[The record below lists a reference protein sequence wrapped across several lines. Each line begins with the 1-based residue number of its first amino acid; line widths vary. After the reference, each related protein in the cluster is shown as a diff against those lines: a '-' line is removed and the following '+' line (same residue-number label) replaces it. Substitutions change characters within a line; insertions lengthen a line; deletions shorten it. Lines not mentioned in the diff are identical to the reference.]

1 MNNSRLLEAVRMPAR
16 VPEPRD
22 ELQEAFES
30 YKQLKIEHARVL
42 QENLDLRVENGSL
55 IAEVNMIRE
64 SYREA
69 DSDRCKLQ
77 AVSSSLAGGLKAI
90 KAVIDDQLRT
100 AIKNG
105 IEAVEPSERE
115 AELDKAGEEVAE
127 IIERANPAPAATSD
141 ILPRGSL

>member
-1 MNNSRLLEAVRMPAR
+1 MNNRLLEAVRMPAR
-16 VPEPRD
+16 IPEPRD
-22 ELQEAFES
+22 ELQEAFEN
-30 YKQLKIEHARVL
+30 YRQLKIEHARVL

-55 IAEVNMIRE
+55 VAEVNMIRE
-64 SYREA
+64 SYRQA

-105 IEAVEPSERE
+105 IEAVDPSVQE
-115 AELDKAGEEVAE
+115 AELETAGEEVRD
-127 IIERANPAPAATSD
+127 IIERAVPAATSD
-141 ILPRGSL
+141 ILPRGTL

>member
-1 MNNSRLLEAVRMPAR
+1 MNTRLLEAVRMPAR
-16 VPEPRD
+16 IPEPRD
-22 ELQEAFES
+22 ELQEAFEN
-30 YKQLKIEHARVL
+30 YRQLKIEYARVL
-42 QENLDLRVENGSL
+42 QENLDLRVENGAL
-55 IAEVNMIRE
+55 VAEVNMIRE

-105 IEAVEPSERE
+105 IEAVEPGELE
-115 AELDKAGEEVAE
+115 AELEQAGAEVRD
-127 IIERANPAPAATSD
+127 IIERAAPTP
-141 ILPRGSL
+141 LPDVRP